1 MALLDSANPNRHDEE
16 ETSEKWFNKVRK
28 DPIALSRL
36 ENIHSARAFKYGSS
50 HFGSR
55 FWYREREKLA
65 KKLKTL
71 SDSRKFRI
79 GLKADVDFINQLN
92 MLDFE
97 EIFENGNSDALKL
110 LKMQIPSL
118 PAVVLIMLPLPKS

>member
-1 MALLDSANPNRHDEE
+1 M
-16 ETSEKWFNKVRK
+16 
-28 DPIALSRL
+28 
-36 ENIHSARAFKYGSS
+36 
-50 HFGSR
+50 
-55 FWYREREKLA
+55 A

-97 EIFENGNSDALKL
+97 EILENGNSDALKL